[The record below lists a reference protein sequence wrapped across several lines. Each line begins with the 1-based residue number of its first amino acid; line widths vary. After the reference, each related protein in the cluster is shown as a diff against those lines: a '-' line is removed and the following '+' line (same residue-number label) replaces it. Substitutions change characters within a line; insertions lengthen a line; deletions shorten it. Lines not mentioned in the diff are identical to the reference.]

1 MENYFS
7 YAKIKQYLKNP
18 VVKTVITLSAWAM
31 IFLLVLWLIRLFSV
45 PRYYRTVKPVSD
57 GQVSQYLTN
66 YILPELHNKSQYGQ
80 PFDIVL
86 SQDGINDII
95 IRHVDAAGLQRA
107 GFSDLSVTFKK
118 GRLLVTGKT
127 SYCGLDFI
135 TTAVLKPYIDKK
147 GRFRPGVSEVLAGK
161 SSIPFADEILK
172 RRILNR
178 LSSLSD
184 DSNIADVVRTLF
196 SGKKT
201 EPVFKLNSN
210 KVRIE
215 KITIKNGEIAINF
228 LPQ

>member
-1 MENYFS
+1 MENSFNYT
-7 YAKIKQYLKNP
+7 KVKQYLKSP
-18 VVKTVITLSAWAM
+18 AVKTVITLSVWVL
-31 IFLLVLWLIRLFSV
+31 IFLLVLWLIRLFST
-45 PRYYRTVKPVSD
+45 PRHYRTVKPVSD
-57 GQVSQYLTN
+57 RQVSQYLTN

-95 IRHVDAAGLQRA
+95 VRHIDADSLHRA

-118 GRLLVTGKT
+118 GKLLVTGKT
-127 SYCGLDFI
+127 SYCGLEFI

-147 GRFRPGVSEVLAGK
+147 GRFRPGVEEVLAGK

-172 RRILNR
+172 QRILDR

-184 DSNIADVVRTLF
+184 DSNIAGVVGTLF
-196 SGKKT
+196 SGEKT
-201 EPVFKLNSN
+201 EPVFKLNN
-210 KVRIE
+210 KKLRIE
-215 KITIKNGEIAINF
+215 EITIRNGEIAINF